1 MGNISSILKSGIYS
15 FYPEIKDDRK
25 FNIKFGNDTNG
36 VVIPLEKLGPENK
49 IIEYNQIDFFED
61 ELSDNGI
68 SEGKIRFRV
77 MDDCFYGLMRSYIR
91 VDNVLIRNIDT
102 RIYYGFGDDFIIRN
116 FSVKEMSYDKLTSMG
131 FSFSNEW
138 NMSPN
143 QSDIVGQYMG
153 KPLFEINDL
162 VYL

>member
-1 MGNISSILKSGIYS
+1 
-15 FYPEIKDDRK
+15 
-25 FNIKFGNDTNG
+25 
-36 VVIPLEKLGPENK
+36 
-49 IIEYNQIDFFED
+49 
-61 ELSDNGI
+61 
-68 SEGKIRFRV
+68 
-77 MDDCFYGLMRSYIR
+77 
-91 VDNVLIRNIDT
+91 
-102 RIYYGFGDDFIIRN
+102 
-116 FSVKEMSYDKLTSMG
+116 MSYSKLTSIG